1 MKKSIVTALCCI
13 VIILISGCGVQI
25 TPQASTQDSADLILE
40 TTTVDNEE
48 YYLLTSEDDLHA
60 IGKQYPLS
68 GNYILDNDITLS
80 EEWIPIGNPDEP
92 FTGIFDGNGYVIDNL
107 TVTKRTKDM
116 GFFGAAEGAVIK
128 DLILENAKIDVLS
141 FFPIV
146 HNAEDTEIIGC
157 SINNEKGSP

>member
-1 MKKSIVTALCCI
+1 M
-13 VIILISGCGVQI
+13 
-25 TPQASTQDSADLILE
+25 
-40 TTTVDNEE
+40 
-48 YYLLTSEDDLHA
+48 
-60 IGKQYPLS
+60 
-68 GNYILDNDITLS
+68 DNDITLS

-141 FFPIV
+141 FSLLYI
-146 HNAEDTEIIGC
+146 TQKIQ
-157 SINNEKGSP
+157 K